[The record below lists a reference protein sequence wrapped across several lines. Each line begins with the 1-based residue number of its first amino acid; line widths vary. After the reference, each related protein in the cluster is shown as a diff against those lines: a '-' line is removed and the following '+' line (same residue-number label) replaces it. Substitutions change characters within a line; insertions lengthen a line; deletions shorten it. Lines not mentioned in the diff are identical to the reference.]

1 MSSTFSADDEW
12 ADIARR
18 IENVR
23 RKVLINKAHLLE
35 NQIRLLILKLDNDE
49 LEKRVYNSPF
59 SRQPKK
65 EELDA

>member
-1 MSSTFSADDEW
+1 MDKTTDDEW

-23 RKVLINKAHLLE
+23 RQVLINKAHLLE

-59 SRQPKK
+59 SRKPKK

>member
-1 MSSTFSADDEW
+1 MVTTADDER

-23 RKVLINKAHLLE
+23 RKVLINKANLLE
-35 NQIRLLILKLDNDE
+35 NQIRLLTLKLDNDE
-49 LEKRVYNSPF
+49 LENRVYNSPF
-59 SRQPKK
+59 SQKPKK